1 MNLFNFLR
9 FSKIESKANDDKVL
23 FRLAQ
28 KRNGKFVLVNDK
40 GNIVS
45 VECDWISKQI
55 DGIRLFENNGILYY
69 FTKENGQASGKILPR
84 VSANE
89 KAENQEV
96 YATADENGVTQVFL
110 NQISTRDYNI
120 TKDETNDVQSNRETE
135 RTFLINSN
143 KEISNLFKMLTA
155 VNKNGLRIAIDANT
169 SNVYIINK
177 DGTEIYQEFSKITS
191 PDENGVRIATSVK
204 EDNDYLNGQ
213 ETFYRDVYSLLP
225 ANFEKTNPFYYDIT
239 RFDKDNYKVTH
250 TNGKQEILNKN
261 GKNVSG
267 GKYSEISKPNA
278 LGEVIANRSRKN
290 NGIVLYHEGKRYKKF
305 SDPHRV
311 LDASPIGIKAMKYG
325 SGLNQ
330 NVVAGVNISEGLQID
345 EDVNRVLIALLK
357 GEKPANR
364 FWKSIEQN
372 NKFDK
377 LFDGVSSYEAKLDE
391 IASAR
396 PDMAEEI
403 NQKKQNLSKSLTSIL
418 RRKVAGHRTYEKI
431 QDRKIEQKEE
441 EIVAHQQNID
451 ESANAREKLSNA
463 INSFEKGN

>member
-45 VECDWISKQI
+45 PECEWISKQI
-55 DGIRLFENNGILYY
+55 EGIRLFENNGILSY
-69 FTKENGQASGKILPR
+69 FVNKNGQANGQILPR
-84 VSANE
+84 VTDNKVDNKPE
-89 KAENQEV
+89 I
-96 YATADENGVTQVFL
+96 YAYGEEDGVTQVVL
-110 NQISTRDYNI
+110 NGEQY
-120 TKDETNDVQSNRETE
+120 K
-135 RTFLINSN
+135 TFLINSD
-143 KEISNLFKMLTA
+143 KQISYVYKMLSST
-155 VNKNGLRIAIDANT
+155 NKNKLRLAIDENG
-169 SNVYIINK
+169 NVYIISK
-177 DGTEIYQEFSKITS
+177 DGQETYQDFKGITE
-191 PDENGVRIATSVK
+191 PDENGVRIARSVLFS
-204 EDNDYLNGQ
+204 DYGGENYYQDLY
-213 ETFYRDVYSLLP
+213 TFLP